1 MKVMILG
8 AAGQIGKMVT
18 NDLLTQTD
26 FDLVLYGRN
35 VSSRLSDKKSNR
47 VSLVDGDFEEFDKIK
62 EHLVDV
68 DAVYLN
74 FVAGDDLMK
83 PLVKVLEE
91 SGIERFIA
99 ASVPDLYQEIEG
111 KFQEW
116 YRANTG
122 IMWEAPP
129 RKAADI
135 IEASNLDYVI
145 LRITWLYDE
154 EGNTRLHITEKG
166 EPFVEAQVTRQAV
179 SQFITDV
186 LTNQADY
193 HRANLG
199 LGEPGT
205 EFTKPS
211 FF

>member
-18 NDLLTQTD
+18 ADLLTQTD

-35 VSSRLSDKKSNR
+35 VSSRLSDKVSDR
-47 VSLVDGDFEEFDKIK
+47 VSLVDGEFEEFGKIAD
-62 EHLVDV
+62 HLVDV

-74 FVAGDDLMK
+74 FVAKDDLIK
-83 PLVKVLEE
+83 SLVRILEE
-91 SGIERFIA
+91 NGIKRFIV
-99 ASVPDLYQEIEG
+99 ASVPDLYQEIIG

-122 IMWEAPP
+122 IMWTSPY

-145 LRITWLYDE
+145 LRITWLYNED
-154 EGNTRLHITEKG
+154 GNTRIHITQKG

-179 SQFITDV
+179 SQFITDL
-186 LTNQADY
+186 LTNRADY
-193 HRANLG
+193 HRASLG

-205 EFTKPS
+205 EYEKPS
-211 FF
+211 FY

>member
-18 NDLLTQTD
+18 DDLLTQTD

-35 VSSRLSDKKSNR
+35 VTSRLSDKVSDR
-47 VSLVDGDFEEFDKIK
+47 VSLVDGDFEELDKIK

-74 FVAGDDLMK
+74 FVAEDDFIK
-83 PLVKVLEE
+83 SLVQILEE
-91 SGIERFIA
+91 RGINRFIA
-99 ASVPDLYQEIEG
+99 ASVPDLYQEVTG

-122 IMWEAPP
+122 IMWTAPP

-179 SQFITDV
+179 SQFITDL
-186 LTNQADY
+186 LTNRVDY

-205 EFTKPS
+205 DYTKPS
-211 FF
+211 FY

>member
-1 MKVMILG
+1 MKILILG

-18 NDLLTQTD
+18 DDLLTQTD
-26 FDLVLYGRN
+26 FDLILYGRK
-35 VSSRLSDKKSNR
+35 VSSRLSDKASER
-47 VSLVDGDFEEFDKIK
+47 VSLVNGEFEEFDKIK
-62 EHLVDV
+62 THLADV

-74 FVAGDDLMK
+74 FATGDDLIR
-83 PLVKVLEE
+83 PLVKVFEE
-91 SGIERFIA
+91 SGIKRFIA

-122 IMWEAPP
+122 IMWTSPY

-135 IEASNLDYVI
+135 IEASSLDYVI
-145 LRITWLYDE
+145 LRITWLYNED
-154 EGNTRLHITEKG
+154 GNTRIHITEKG

-179 SQFITDV
+179 AQFITDL
-186 LTNQADY
+186 LTNKADY
-193 HRANLG
+193 HRASLG

-205 EFTKPS
+205 EWAKPS
-211 FF
+211 FY

>member
-8 AAGQIGKMVT
+8 AAGQIGKMLAD
-18 NDLLTQTD
+18 DLLTQTD

-35 VSSRLSDKKSNR
+35 VSSRLSDKVSDR
-47 VSLVDGDFEEFDKIK
+47 VSLIDGDFEEFDKIK

-74 FVAGDDLMK
+74 FVAGDDLIK
-83 PLVKVLEE
+83 PLVTILKE
-91 SGIERFIA
+91 SGIKRFIV
-99 ASVPDLYQEIEG
+99 ASVPDLYQEVTG

-122 IMWEAPP
+122 IMWTAPP

-135 IEASNLDYVI
+135 NVASRIDYIDIRNTRVKDKEANTRRLVNAT
-145 LRITWLYDE
+145 REPYDE
-154 EGNTRLHITEKG
+154 
-166 EPFVEAQVTRQAV
+166 AQDTRQAV
-179 SQFITDV
+179 TQFITDL
-186 LTNQADY
+186 LTNRANY
-193 HRANLG
+193 HRASLG

-205 EFTKPS
+205 EYTKPN
-211 FF
+211 

>member
-18 NDLLTQTD
+18 DDLLTQTD

-35 VSSRLSDKKSNR
+35 VSSRLSDKASDR
-47 VSLVDGDFEEFDKIK
+47 VTLVDGEFEELDKIK
-62 EHLVDV
+62 THLADV
-68 DAVYLN
+68 DAVYLS
-74 FVAGDDLMK
+74 FVAKDDLIN
-83 PLVKVLEE
+83 PLVKILVE
-91 SGIERFIA
+91 SSVKRFIA

-122 IMWEAPP
+122 IMWNSPY

-135 IEASNLDYVI
+135 IEGSNLDYVI
-145 LRITWLYDE
+145 LRITWLYNED
-154 EGNTRLHITEKG
+154 GNTCVHITEKG

-179 SQFITDV
+179 SQFITDL
-186 LTNQADY
+186 LTDRADY
-193 HRANLG
+193 HRASLG
-199 LGEPGT
+199 IGEPDT
-205 EFTKPS
+205 EYTKPS

>member
-8 AAGQIGKMVT
+8 AAGQIGRMLT
-18 NDLLTQTD
+18 DDLLTQTD

-35 VSSRLSDKKSNR
+35 VSSRLSDKVSDR
-47 VSLVDGDFEEFDKIK
+47 VSLVDGDFEDLNVIK

-74 FVAGDDLMK
+74 FVAEDDFIK
-83 PLVKVLEE
+83 PLVEILEE
-91 SGIERFIA
+91 SGVSRFIA
-99 ASVPDLYQEIEG
+99 ASVPDLYQEVTG

-122 IMWEAPP
+122 IIWTTPL
-129 RKAADI
+129 RKSADI

-145 LRITWLYDE
+145 LRITWLYNED
-154 EGNTRLHITEKG
+154 GNTRVHVTQKG
-166 EPFVEAQVTRQAV
+166 EPFVEAQITRQAV
-179 SQFITDV
+179 SQFITAL
-186 LTNQADY
+186 LTNRADY
-193 HRANLG
+193 HRASLG

-205 EFTKPS
+205 EYTKPS
-211 FF
+211 FY

>member
-18 NDLLTQTD
+18 DDLLTQTD

-35 VSSRLSDKKSNR
+35 VSSRLSDKASDR
-47 VSLVDGDFEEFDKIK
+47 VSFVDGEFEEFDKIK
-62 EHLVDV
+62 DHLVDV
-68 DAVYLN
+68 DAVYLS
-74 FVAGDDLMK
+74 FVAKDDLIK
-83 PLVKVLEE
+83 PLVKILEE
-91 SGIERFIA
+91 SGVKRFIA

-122 IMWEAPP
+122 IMWTSPY

-145 LRITWLYDE
+145 LRITWLYNE
-154 EGNTRLHITEKG
+154 VGNTRVQITEKG

-179 SQFITDV
+179 SQFITDL
-186 LTNQADY
+186 LTNRADY
-193 HRANLG
+193 HRASLG

-205 EFTKPS
+205 EYTKPS
-211 FF
+211 FY

>member
-8 AAGQIGKMVT
+8 AAGQIGRIVT
-18 NDLLTQTD
+18 DDLLNQTD

-35 VSSRLSDKKSNR
+35 VSSRLAGKKSDR
-47 VSLVDGDFEEFDKIK
+47 VLLVDGDFEEFEKVK

-68 DAVYLN
+68 DALYLN

-91 SGIERFIA
+91 SGIKRFIA

-122 IMWEAPP
+122 IMWRSQY

-135 IEASNLDYVI
+135 IENSNLDYVI

-154 EGNTRLHITEKG
+154 EGNTRLHVTEKG

-179 SQFITDV
+179 SQFITDL
-186 LTNQADY
+186 LTNRADC
-193 HRANLG
+193 HRASLG

>member
-8 AAGQIGKMVT
+8 ATGQIGRMVT
-18 NDLLTQTD
+18 DDLLTQTD

-35 VSSRLSDKKSNR
+35 VSTRLSDKVSNR
-47 VSLVDGDFEEFDKIK
+47 VSLVDGDFEDLDKIK
-62 EHLVDV
+62 EHLVDL

-74 FVAGDDLMK
+74 FVAEDDFIK
-83 PLVKVLEE
+83 PLVEILEE
-91 SGIERFIA
+91 SGVSRFIA
-99 ASVPDLYQEIEG
+99 ASVPDLYQEVTG

-122 IMWEAPP
+122 IIWTTPL
-129 RKAADI
+129 RKSADI

-145 LRITWLYDE
+145 LRITWLYNED
-154 EGNTRLHITEKG
+154 GNTRVHVTQKG
-166 EPFVEAQVTRQAV
+166 EPFVEAQITRQAV
-179 SQFITDV
+179 SQFITDL
-186 LTNQADY
+186 LTNHANY
-193 HRANLG
+193 HRASLG

-205 EFTKPS
+205 EYTKPS

>member
-18 NDLLTQTD
+18 DDLLTQTD

-35 VSSRLSDKKSNR
+35 VSSRLADKKGNR
-47 VSLVDGDFEEFDKIK
+47 VSLVDGEFEELDKIK

-68 DAVYLN
+68 DAVYLS
-74 FVAGDDLMK
+74 FVAKDDLIK
-83 PLVKVLEE
+83 PLVKVFEE
-91 SGIERFIA
+91 SGIKRFIA

-122 IMWEAPP
+122 IMWNSPY

-135 IEASNLDYVI
+135 IENSNLDYVI
-145 LRITWLYDE
+145 LRITWLYNED
-154 EGNTRLHITEKG
+154 GNTRVHITEKG

-179 SQFITDV
+179 SQFITDL
-186 LTNQADY
+186 LTGRADY
-193 HRANLG
+193 HRASLG
-199 LGEPGT
+199 IGEPDT

>member
-8 AAGQIGKMVT
+8 AAGQIAKMLT
-18 NDLLTQTD
+18 DDLLAQTD

-35 VSSRLSDKKSNR
+35 VSSRLSNKASDR
-47 VSLVDGDFEEFDKIK
+47 VSLVDGEFEELDKIR
-62 EHLVDV
+62 EHLNDV

-74 FVAGDDLMK
+74 YVAGDDLIK

-91 SGIERFIA
+91 SSVERFIA

-135 IEASNLDYVI
+135 IEASKLDYVI

-154 EGNTRLHITEKG
+154 EGNTHLRVSEKG
-166 EPFVEAQVTRQAV
+166 EPFVEAQVTRRAV
-179 SQFITDV
+179 AQFITNL
-186 LTNQADY
+186 LTGQEDY

-205 EFTKPS
+205 EYSKPS
-211 FF
+211 FY

>member
-1 MKVMILG
+1 MKVIILG

-18 NDLLTQTD
+18 DDLLAQTD

-35 VSSRLSDKKSNR
+35 VSSQLSAKASSR
-47 VSLVDGDFEEFDKIK
+47 VLFVDGHFKELDKIK

-74 FVAGDDLMK
+74 FVAEDDFIK
-83 PLVKVLEE
+83 SLVEVLEE
-91 SGIERFIA
+91 SNVTRFIA
-99 ASVPDLYQEIEG
+99 ASVPDLYQEVTGE
-111 KFQEW
+111 FQEW

-122 IMWEAPP
+122 IMWTASP

-135 IEASNLDYVI
+135 IEASKLDYVI
-145 LRITWLYDE
+145 LRITWLYNE
-154 EGNTRLHITEKG
+154 NGNTALHVTKKG

-179 SQFITDV
+179 AQFVTD
-186 LTNQADY
+186 LLIGKADY
-193 HRANLG
+193 HQESLG
-199 LGEPGT
+199 LGEPDT
-205 EFTKPS
+205 EFPKPS

>member
-47 VSLVDGDFEEFDKIK
+47 VSLVDGDFEELDKIK

-74 FVAGDDLMK
+74 FVAGDDLIK

-91 SGIERFIA
+91 SSIERFIA

-129 RKAADI
+129 RKSADI
-135 IEASNLDYVI
+135 IEARNLDYVI

-154 EGNTRLHITEKG
+154 EGNTRLHVTEKG

-179 SQFITDV
+179 SQFITDL
-186 LTNQADY
+186 LTNRVDY

-205 EFTKPS
+205 EYTKPS
-211 FF
+211 FY